1 MILSEFTV
9 VGGYEDGKQELY
21 HKRCGGYVF
30 AIDDGDTLADLVDAA
45 VSHRC
50 PGDLSARW
58 HLQYHT
64 QTSTVTP
71 YQNTPDR
78 VEDDPWWRKYDAETA
93 MNHDTYREQTGEDA

>member
-9 VGGYEDGKQELY
+9 VSGYEDGKQELY
-21 HKRCGGYVF
+21 HGRCGGYVF
-30 AIDDGDTLADLVDAA
+30 AVDDGDTLADLVDAA

-58 HLQYHT
+58 H
-64 QTSTVTP
+64 
-71 YQNTPDR
+71 YQNAPNR

-93 MNHDTYREQTGEDA
+93 MNHDTYREQIGEDA

>member
-9 VGGYEDGKQELY
+9 VSGYEDGKQELY
-21 HKRCGGYVF
+21 HERCGGYVF

-50 PGDLSARW
+50 PGDFPA
-58 HLQYHT
+58 QGGGT
-64 QTSTVTP
+64 
-71 YQNTPDR
+71 NTPDR
-78 VEDDPWWRKYDAETA
+78 VEDDPWWRKYAAETV